1 MTVDYGKLEK
11 EVDELWERSRTVDVE
26 LAELKTSLGSMDKQL
41 NSINSSLGKIMWIII
56 AAVAASLLRMVI
68 P

>member
-11 EVDELWERSRTVDVE
+11 EVDELWERSRAVDVE